1 MGKEV
6 VLFSSEEPRT
16 RQDVAAFLHQLADK
30 VEQGR
35 VILRQG
41 KEEISLD
48 IPAKVV
54 LELKAEE
61 EIKKKKTQRTL
72 EVEIEWIVGGEEGGI
87 VSLG

>member
-6 VLFSSEEPRT
+6 VLFSSEEPYDRK
-16 RQDVAAFLHQLADK
+16 DVAGFLRQLADK
-30 VEQGR
+30 LDQGR

-41 KEEISLD
+41 KEEVILD
-48 IPAKVV
+48 IPNRIV

-61 EIKKKKTQRTL
+61 EFKKKKTQRTL
-72 EVEIEWIVGGEEGGI
+72 EVEIEWIVGDEAGGP

>member
-6 VLFSSEEPRT
+6 VLFSSEE
-16 RQDVAAFLHQLADK
+16 RQDLRSVAAFLRELADK
-30 VEQGR
+30 LDQNQ

-41 KEEISLD
+41 AEEVTLD
-48 IPAKVV
+48 IPNNVV

-61 EIKKKKTQRTL
+61 EIEGGKTERSL
-72 EVEIEWIVGGEEGGI
+72 EVEIEWVEGDESGGA

>member
-6 VLFSSEEPRT
+6 VLFSSEEPRD
-16 RQDVAAFLHQLADK
+16 RQSVAAFLRQLADK
-30 VEQGR
+30 LEQGQ

-41 KEEISLD
+41 KEEVILD
-48 IPAKVV
+48 IPNKVV

-61 EIKKKKTQRTL
+61 EFKKKKTQRTL
-72 EVEIEWIVGGEEGGI
+72 EVEIEWIVGDEAGGP

>member
-6 VLFSSEEPRT
+6 VLFSSEEPRS
-16 RQDVAAFLHQLADK
+16 RGDVATFLRQLADK
-30 VEQGR
+30 LDQGQ

-41 KEEISLD
+41 KEEVSLN
-48 IPAKVV
+48 IPNNVV

-61 EIKKKKTQRTL
+61 EYKKRKTQRSL
-72 EVEIEWIVGGEEGGI
+72 EVEIEWYLGDETGGP